1 MGKTLSSSR
10 FGKLNEMIFVTIL
23 IFLGATNANDGNS
36 TVGNSTVVP
45 TAQPTS
51 PPIDVIALITK
62 FLVEAKANDVKN
74 AAEIASLSTMM
85 KQQGKSISKN
95 AGKISKIAGGGSKNA
110 GGISKNA
117 GAIKGHSGRISK
129 NAGGISKN
137 AGGISKNAGAI
148 KGHLGQIADLKR
160 DALHCISGEYD
171 RRFKQNEHWKPTLIS
186 VNLGRWFFRS
196 PPHVTFSVVTAWNPE
211 SYYAPTFWLGNLSV
225 KNAKFSLTAY
235 FQIQKGAID
244 VKIRYMA
251 CGQF

>member
-10 FGKLNEMIFVTIL
+10 SGKLNEMIFVTIL

-51 PPIDVIALITK
+51 PPIDVITLITK
-62 FLVEAKANDVKN
+62 FLVEAKANDVKH

-95 AGKISKIAGGGSKNA
+95 AG
-110 GGISKNA
+110 GISKNA
-117 GAIKGHSGRISK
+117 VTIKGHSGRISK

-137 AGGISKNAGAI
+137 AGAI
-148 KGHLGQIADLKR
+148 RGHSGQIANLKR
-160 DALHCISGEYD
+160 DALHCISGEHD
-171 RRFKQNEHWKPTLIS
+171 RRFKQNEHWKPIVIS

>member
-1 MGKTLSSSR
+1 MGYRRNAPKTLSSSR
-10 FGKLNEMIFVTIL
+10 SGKLNEMIFVTIL

-62 FLVEAKANDVKN
+62 FLVEARANDVKH

-85 KQQGKSISKN
+85 QQQGKSISKIT
-95 AGKISKIAGGGSKNA
+95 GK
-110 GGISKNA
+110 
-117 GAIKGHSGRISK
+117 ISK

-148 KGHLGQIADLKR
+148 KGHTGQIANLKR

-171 RRFKQNEHWKPTLIS
+171 RRFKQNEHWKPI
-186 VNLGRWFFRS
+186 
-196 PPHVTFSVVTAWNPE
+196 
-211 SYYAPTFWLGNLSV
+211 
-225 KNAKFSLTAY
+225 
-235 FQIQKGAID
+235 
-244 VKIRYMA
+244 
-251 CGQF
+251 

>member
-1 MGKTLSSSR
+1 MGTLSSSR
-10 FGKLNEMIFVTIL
+10 SGKLNEMIFVTIL

-62 FLVEAKANDVKN
+62 FLVEARANDVKH

-85 KQQGKSISKN
+85 KQQGKSISKIT
-95 AGKISKIAGGGSKNA
+95 GK
-110 GGISKNA
+110 
-117 GAIKGHSGRISK
+117 
-129 NAGGISKN
+129 ISKN

-148 KGHLGQIADLKR
+148 KGHTGQIANLKG

-171 RRFKQNEHWKPTLIS
+171 RRFKQNEHWKPILIS

-225 KNAKFSLTAY
+225 K
-235 FQIQKGAID
+235 
-244 VKIRYMA
+244 
-251 CGQF
+251 